1 MNETVLKLTDA
12 ELAKRVAAVEEF
24 CKSNKLPYFIGIPV
38 ENTKEGTSYFY
49 SYLTPAVSGVELT
62 EDKVTKML
70 NVANGFNTVPPVP
83 VTEFMF

>member
-1 MNETVLKLTDA
+1 MNETALKLKDT
-12 ELAKRVAAVEEF
+12 ELAKRVSAVEEI
-24 CKSNKLPYFIGIPV
+24 CKNNNLPFFIGIPV

-49 SYLTPAVSGVELT
+49 SYLTPAVSGMELT
-62 EDKVTKML
+62 EDKITKML